1 MDKISCLHTNQ
12 GELMKRNLKIYDDL
26 IEIMGWTEKQVEYFK
41 KKQLSN
47 LTKKLI
53 HSNEFSDFIGNSIL
67 DCNDLN
73 YNFGADKKFLLN
85 QFKKM
90 TNSEGYSYAE
100 DSLAI
105 NFADE
110 KIQHD
115 EEFMMY
121 FLNKFPQ
128 IYKSVRCIEKYFK
141 NEELIKK
148 VLHAGYVD
156 VVTGSYLRDDRIGV
170 VYRLSKINANY
181 EKLAGNRLKKKLN
194 GVGVVD
200 YVEKQ
205 NLIKTLNKDLSKS
218 KVVTKCNKI

>member
-1 MDKISCLHTNQ
+1 
-12 GELMKRNLKIYDDL
+12 MKRNLKIYDDL
-26 IEIMGWTEKQVEYFK
+26 IEIMGWTEKQVENFK
-41 KKQLSN
+41 KKRLSN
-47 LTKKLI
+47 LTKKLMHI
-53 HSNEFSDFIGNSIL
+53 NEFSDFIGNSIL
-67 DCNDLN
+67 DSNDLN
-73 YNFGADKKFLLN
+73 YNFGADRKFLLN
-85 QFKKM
+85 QFNKM
-90 TNSEGYSYAE
+90 TNSDGYSYTE

-141 NEELIKK
+141 NEELIKNI
-148 VLHAGYVD
+148 LHAGCVD
-156 VVTGSYLRDDRIGV
+156 IVTGSYLRDDRIGV

-194 GVGVVD
+194 GVGVVE

-205 NLIKTLNKDLSKS
+205 NLIKALNKDLSKS
-218 KVVTKCNKI
+218 KVITKCNKI